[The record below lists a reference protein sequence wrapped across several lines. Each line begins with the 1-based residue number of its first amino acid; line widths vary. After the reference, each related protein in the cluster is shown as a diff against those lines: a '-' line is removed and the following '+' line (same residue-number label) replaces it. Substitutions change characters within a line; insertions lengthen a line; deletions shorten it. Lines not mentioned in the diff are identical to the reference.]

1 MKTTNFNDFLQK
13 TCNAEERAQI
23 DMLADNMLYD
33 YQTLRAAISEPVKK
47 HMTEH
52 HLKFDDLKEKLGTG
66 TSQTQRIING
76 QGNFTLETILKVA
89 HLLGKRPRIIFD

>member
-23 DMLADNMLYD
+23 DTLVDNMLHN
-33 YQTLRAAISEPVKK
+33 YQSLCAAISEPVKK

-66 TSQTQRIING
+66 IYQTQRII
-76 QGNFTLETILKVA
+76 
-89 HLLGKRPRIIFD
+89 FD